1 MLAIC
6 KFFVLNKG
14 LTWPAG
20 FEEDPAAH
28 AAFLQ
33 ECFAKHNIEK
43 VYEHWRHWVATN
55 TQATKFRVTGKKEG
69 HRITRCGGGSLD
81 TRFDPPGLRKAPHET
96 SQKGDR

>member
-33 ECFAKHNIEK
+33 ECFGKHNIEK

-55 TQATKFRVTGKKEG
+55 TQATKFRVTGKKKA
-69 HRITRCGGGSLD
+69 TA
-81 TRFDPPGLRKAPHET
+81 LRVVEAAALTPASTHQAFERLRMKLC
-96 SQKGDR
+96 